1 MKYYILYF
9 ILFCC
14 LIYLPVTAQN
24 TSPQY
29 VKSGKFYSPPPRI
42 SNSSP
47 YFKNT
52 AFTRGTIVYDKVK
65 YENQMLAYDVS
76 SDKLVLEDVN
86 YIEVVKK
93 LVDYFTINGDT
104 LFYKGDHAGGIPAGY
119 YERIYGSDKIPA
131 VAKHSKYLKEV
142 MRGTLM
148 ERNYQETIRYYVA
161 VPGSEN
167 YRDIRSEKD
176 LLNINRDFKK
186 EAKALLRSRS
196 LKFKTRPKDTIQ
208 TVLQFYEVHI

>member
-1 MKYYILYF
+1 MH
-9 ILFCC
+9 
-14 LIYLPVTAQN
+14 PPAAAQD

-29 VKSGKFYSPPPRI
+29 VKSGKLYSPPPRI

-47 YFKNT
+47 YFKNM

-76 SDKLVLEDVN
+76 SDRLVLEDVN
-86 YIEVVKK
+86 YIQVIKN

-104 LFYKGDHAGGIPAGY
+104 LFYKADHTGGIPAGY
-119 YERIYGSDKIPA
+119 YERLYSSHKTSA

-142 MRGTLM
+142 MRGTVM

-161 VPGSEN
+161 VPGSES
-167 YRDIRSEKD
+167 YRDLRSEKD
-176 LLNINRDFKK
+176 LLNIHKNLKK

-208 TVLQFYEVHI
+208 TVLQFYEAHI